1 MFLPRAYILFIP
13 TRQIVFTYS
22 GNMKALRN
30 RKFWCDFLLWV
41 KLIFNRD
48 SFQWS
53 AAFNVGERADKWRL
67 WQTVGTWSA
76 NRRAQDMEEENS
88 YRCDYEGGA
97 EAEAEAEAEAGLR
110 CKKSRH
116 IQLQRERHRRR
127 MAQFVAAA
135 LLLLLCG
142 VLAVFL
148 TFRLERPCGCATD
161 SQTKSQS
168 DSQSSG
174 APEKLQHPQSAQR
187 LPIAMLTVP
196 YGNITNGKYL
206 LWEHEE
212 GRAYIDGGFRYYNG
226 SLIVPR
232 KGFYRVFLQTL
243 YEIDTSHFVGKQ
255 SLVLSSFVTVYQQSY
270 SKDLPLLTAEDTVFC
285 NDYKKDNVDYVKKSL
300 FTSGTFKLDTNDKL
314 HVTSSHPDFMPK
326 NEYQSFF
333 GAQLVFDDWSDS

>member
-1 MFLPRAYILFIP
+1 
-13 TRQIVFTYS
+13 
-22 GNMKALRN
+22 
-30 RKFWCDFLLWV
+30 
-41 KLIFNRD
+41 
-48 SFQWS
+48 
-53 AAFNVGERADKWRL
+53 
-67 WQTVGTWSA
+67 
-76 NRRAQDMEEENS
+76 MEEENS

-161 SQTKSQS
+161 SQKALQS
-168 DSQSSG
+168 YFVFLSTLS
-174 APEKLQHPQSAQR
+174 
-187 LPIAMLTVP
+187 VP